1 MGLTFVDIFSLKRIF
16 GVGRSEI
23 SKSHRVQIDDFSFIT
38 WQSNYQL
45 LNLTNQRV
53 MIKYLIH
60 LQPTSNSTKTFTLSE
75 MVIGSFSNRSVAVKR
90 SSKKRSRANE
100 DFELELT
107 GLKCV
112 SG

>member
-1 MGLTFVDIFSLKRIF
+1 MAKQLSTFEFDESKRHDK
-16 GVGRSEI
+16 V
-23 SKSHRVQIDDFSFIT
+23 
-38 WQSNYQL
+38 
-45 LNLTNQRV
+45 
-53 MIKYLIH
+53 IH

-75 MVIGSFSNRSVAVKR
+75 MVIESFSNRSVAVKR